1 MLVVNISKTHFESLK
16 TPLEKLYFI
25 SIQNCVTNGFPISL
39 SKWFFTQI
47 CVLSKPVILLGTR
60 ILREHSPNNVPV
72 YRIVTPWCLKF
83 TILLFV
89 RFCTSISFGERLK
102 LVFQEPHSPKREGVT
117 LDTEQSVVLS
127 SLRNA
132 GNLQLLL
139 PWCLSPDQT
148 PRNQARRMPSLKKQK
163 FRKKIE

>member
-1 MLVVNISKTHFESLK
+1 MRACGELGFEEFGLD
-16 TPLEKLYFI
+16 
-25 SIQNCVTNGFPISL
+25 
-39 SKWFFTQI
+39 
-47 CVLSKPVILLGTR
+47 LGTKKATTGGSR
-60 ILREHSPNNVPV
+60 RYATSSKQQ
-72 YRIVTPWCLKF
+72 IVLCLK
-83 TILLFV
+83 LLRHQNKACHSEPRPGTVV

-139 PWCLSPDQT
+139 SWCLSPDQT

-163 FRKKIE
+163 FRKKSNNKKIDFFSNNFE